1 MPDDMKPVVAII
13 GRPNAGKS
21 TLFNRLTQSTD
32 ALVDDLP
39 GVTRDRHYGTVN
51 REDTA
56 FTLVDTGGFAG
67 AEDAFSRLSRQQ
79 VEEAVRAADALIL
92 LLDGKSGPT
101 PYDRELI
108 ELSQVFDGPILN
120 VVNKVDGEEQEE
132 RCYPF
137 YELGLGSLVSIS
149 AEHGYGIH
157 ELLDQLA
164 ALFPAAPPA
173 PERETEAVKIAV
185 IGRPNVGKSSL
196 LNRILGE
203 DRVLVSSH
211 PGTTRDAIDTEFAV
225 DGRAYRFIDTAGI
238 RRKQRVSDKIEKIAI
253 IKALKSIERADV
265 VLIVLD
271 ADEGITEQDVTI
283 AGHAFERG
291 RACIFVINKWDLL
304 EKDARTMKQML
315 DWLRSEAKYLSFAPV
330 ITVSALTGKRV
341 GKLFDVIDPVFEQ
354 YSRRIGTGPLNRII
368 EKATERTEPSL
379 HRGRRIKFYYITQ
392 AGTRPPTFVCFVNY
406 PEAIHFSYKRY
417 LINQIR
423 TETGLDQV
431 PLRLFFRKRGETG
444 TEPKKSPKKRSKKA
458 PKNTKRPAKGRKR

>member
-1 MPDDMKPVVAII
+1 MKPVVAII

-39 GVTRDRHYGTVN
+39 GVTRDRHYGSVQWG
-51 REDTA
+51 DTA

-67 AEDAFSRLSRQQ
+67 AENAFSQLSRQQ
-79 VEEAVRAADALIL
+79 VQEAVRAADALIL

-101 PYDRELI
+101 PYDRELL

-120 VVNKVDGEEQEE
+120 VVNKVDGEEQEA

-137 YELGLGSLVSIS
+137 YELGVGSLVSIS
-149 AEHGYGIH
+149 AGHGYGIH
-157 ELLDQLA
+157 DLLDRLA
-164 ALFPAAPPA
+164 ALFPAAPQA
-173 PERETEAVKIAV
+173 PETETEAVHIAV
-185 IGRPNVGKSSL
+185 IGRPNVGKSTL
-196 LNRILGE
+196 FNRILGE
-203 DRVLVSSH
+203 ERVLVSDH

-225 DGRAYRFIDTAGI
+225 DGRTYRLIDTAGI
-238 RRKQRVSDKIEKIAI
+238 RRKHRVSDKIEKLAI

-271 ADEGITEQDVTI
+271 GSEGITEQDVTI

-304 EKDARTMKQML
+304 EKDARTMQRMMN
-315 DWLRSEAKYLSFAPV
+315 WLRSEAKYLSFAPV

-341 GKLFDVIDPVFEQ
+341 GKIFDVIDPVFEQ
-354 YSRRIGTGPLNRII
+354 YTRRIGTGPLNRII
-368 EKATERTEPSL
+368 EQATQRTEPSL

-392 AGTRPPTFVCFVNY
+392 AAARPPTFVCFVNY
-406 PEAIHFSYKRY
+406 PDAIHFSYKRY

-423 TETGLDQV
+423 AEAGLDQV
-431 PLRLFFRKRGETG
+431 PLRLFFRKRGEAG
-444 TEPKKSPKKRSKKA
+444 TEQKKGHKKRSKKA
-458 PKNTKRPAKGRKR
+458 PKNTKRPAKGRKRK